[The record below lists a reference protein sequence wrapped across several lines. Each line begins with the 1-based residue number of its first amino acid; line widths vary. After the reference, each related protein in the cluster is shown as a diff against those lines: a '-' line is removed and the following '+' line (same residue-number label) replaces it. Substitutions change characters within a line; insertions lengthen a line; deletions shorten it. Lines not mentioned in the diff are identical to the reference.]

1 MAIDVSKSLYLE
13 MMESEKSYTR
23 MYIYHFESLASTLR
37 EYKTM
42 RMSEFYGFSRTL
54 LHPERGVKH
63 EIVEEK

>member
-1 MAIDVSKSLYLE
+1 

-42 RMSEFYGFSRTL
+42 RTSDFYGYSNRL
-54 LHPERGVKH
+54 LQPHVGVKTDM
-63 EIVEEK
+63 EEAK

>member
-1 MAIDVSKSLYLE
+1 